1 MCGMEH
7 SPEEITVLLNELAQ
21 GHKNVE
27 SQLVRS
33 LYQELHKLAAF
44 RLRNE
49 QKASSLRPTELV
61 NEAYLKLLA
70 KPHQNWQNRT
80 HFFATAAIAM
90 RNILI
95 DYIHAKQAGK
105 RGGEMVRVEL
115 GEEAMVTPDRYDELL
130 AIHEVLDKLKAL
142 DPEQGRIVEMRYFA
156 GFTMIEIA
164 DILQTPLRTVEREWG
179 CARNWLYGELRRTGR
194 ER

>member
-1 MCGMEH
+1 MEP

-21 GHKNVE
+21 GHKEVE

-49 QKASSLRPTELV
+49 QKAASLRPTELV

-115 GEEAMVTPDRYDELL
+115 GDEAVVTPDRYEELL
-130 AIHEVLDKLKAL
+130 AVHEVLDRLKEL
-142 DPEQGRIVEMRYFA
+142 DPDQGRIVEMRYFA
-156 GFTMIEIA
+156 GFTMSEIA
-164 DILQTPLRTVEREWG
+164 EILQTPLRTVEREWE
-179 CARNWLYGELRRTGR
+179 CARNWLYSEMRRTGR
-194 ER
+194 DR